1 MLVRDSEVLTGLEVK
16 DSVKSFTVSITREEY
31 YEYMMLRLM
40 LADAISNMRM
50 TDDGEAYM
58 MQNVPKNVAEKIM
71 PAEFQAKMDELI
83 IAYEFK
89 KNQNTEEA
97 EQ

>member
-16 DSVKSFTVSITREEY
+16 DSVKDFTVSITREEY

-58 MQNVPKNVAEKIM
+58 IYSVPKDIAEKIM

-97 EQ
+97 E